1 MASPNRFGT
10 LSRRR
15 LLLGTAALATG
26 LPASLTTYSGARAQ
40 GLKSVK
46 LTLPWIANGSNYWPV
61 IGKRLGY
68 FSSRG
73 LDVEIARGFGSV
85 AAAQAVANKQFD
97 FGVVFAGGTILAA
110 ARGLPLVVLA
120 TVYYDATMG
129 IALRQDSPI
138 KSPKELEGKKLGMVP
153 TSAEAPFWPAFASS
167 AGIDASKVSIV
178 QVDSKVVERALVD
191 KQVDAITAIG
201 TSSIPLLVSVGEPP
215 RFMLW
220 SDYGI
225 ELYAAQVVTR
235 QEVLDQDPKLC
246 QAMVDAIL
254 ESNAHTLRQPE
265 KSLELFAQEV
275 PEVGL
280 TKGGRE
286 NARVSQGLTQL
297 AILRPEAMQH
307 SLGYTD
313 MGKLPAMFD
322 LVMRYAAPK
331 DAKRPEADKFAT
343 NAMVGN
349 VKLSAA
355 EWDEVKKYTA
365 EFAKYLG

>member
-1 MASPNRFGT
+1 MGAAV
-10 LSRRR
+10 LSA
-15 LLLGTAALATG
+15 GVPGIMVNSAAK
-26 LPASLTTYSGARAQ
+26 AQ
-40 GLKSVK
+40 KLRPVK

-61 IGKRLGY
+61 IGKKLGY

-73 LDVEIARGFGSV
+73 IDVDVARGYGSV

-120 TVYYDATMG
+120 TIYYDATMG

-138 KSPKELEGKKLGMVP
+138 KVPKDLEGKKLGMVP
-153 TSAEAPFWPAFASS
+153 TSAEAPFWPAFANS
-167 AGIDASKVSIV
+167 AGIDASKVAIV
-178 QVDSKVVERALVD
+178 QVDSKVVERALAD
-191 KQVDAITAIG
+191 KQVDAITAVG
-201 TSSIPLLVSVGEPP
+201 TSSIPVLVSVGESP

-220 SDYGI
+220 SKYGI
-225 ELYAAQVVTR
+225 ELYAAQITTR
-235 QEVLDQDPKLC
+235 PEVLQQDPKLC

-254 ESNAHTLRQPE
+254 ESVAHTLRQPE
-265 KSLELFAQEV
+265 QSLELFAQEV

-286 NARVSQGLTQL
+286 NARLSQGLMQL
-297 AILRPEAMQH
+297 ATLRPEAMQH

-313 MGKLPAMFD
+313 MAKLTGMFD
-322 LVMRYAAPK
+322 LVMKYAAPA
-331 DAKRPEADKFAT
+331 DAKRPDEPKFAT

-349 VKLSAA
+349 IKLSTS
-355 EWDEVKKYTA
+355 EWDAVKKYTA